1 MTSPNINSLKEMLKD
16 IKDPRTKRWI
26 RHRLS
31 DVILIMIFATLCG
44 YDTSTDIEIYG
55 EEHAKDFK
63 KYLESKNPSH
73 DTISRILKM
82 IVFLHYMNF
91 LVAFCMFLS
100 INMH

>member
-1 MTSPNINSLKEMLKD
+1 MTSPNIISLKEMLKD
-16 IKDPRTKRWI
+16 IKCSRTKREI

-44 YDTSTDIEIYG
+44 YDTSTDIAIYG
-55 EEHAKDFK
+55 EEHAEDFK
-63 KYLESKNPSH
+63 KYLESKKSSH
-73 DTISRILKM
+73 DTISRIIKM